1 MRERETKLLI
11 DPDVPFPPIEELLAE
26 FGEQATETVA
36 QTATYFDTADLRL
49 TREGVSL
56 RFRSDDGWTIKI
68 PKADAGDGLSRDEQ
82 AFGAEVGDPPAAAL
96 EAVLPW
102 ARSEPL
108 SDVAR
113 IETRRERTRIFAEDG
128 SIACEVDDDDVHG
141 FVNGELT
148 IHFREVE
155 VETPDD
161 GDRAVGKRVVKALRA
176 AGAGASPSVP
186 KIARVLG
193 DAAATPPDLPTPP
206 ELDKHSTVTDLVR
219 ASISTAAESL
229 IDHDALARAGE
240 DPEGVHRARV
250 ATRRLRSHLRTF
262 GPLVDEEW
270 SDRLRAE
277 LQWLGAELGHVR
289 DADVLL
295 GKIEIHAD
303 ALPTDLH
310 AASLAIT
317 DSLRTQRDRDR
328 ATLLAAMRSPRY
340 VSLLDDLI
348 DGALAP
354 QMRADRRDDLVVDSV
369 RRMTR
374 HPRKRLRTTV
384 KALPDAPSAD
394 DLHEVR
400 KRAKQT
406 RYAYEAIALVVGT
419 SARRTAARLTELQ
432 DLLGDHH
439 DATVAFDWL
448 RAAASDQSDPE
459 VAFVAGVIA
468 DRFVAEE
475 RRIGNRWRSAWH
487 RVRREM

>member
-11 DPDVPFPPIEELLAE
+11 DPAVPFPPIEELLAG
-26 FGEQATETVA
+26 FGERTTETVA

-49 TREGVSL
+49 TRSGVSV
-56 RFRSDDGWTIKI
+56 RFRSDDGWTAKT
-68 PKADAGDGLSRDEQ
+68 PEAGAGDGLTRNEH
-82 AFGAEVGDPPAAAL
+82 AFGVEVGNPPVAAL

-102 ARSEPL
+102 ARSESL

-128 SIACEVDDDDVHG
+128 SIACEVDDDDVRG

-155 VETPDD
+155 VEIPED
-161 GDRAVGKRVVKALRA
+161 GDRAVGRRVVKALRT
-176 AGAGASPSVP
+176 AGAGTSPSVP

-193 DAAATPPDLPTPP
+193 DAAATPPDLPPPP

-219 ASISTAAESL
+219 ASISTAAKSL
-229 IDHDALARAGE
+229 IDHDALVRAGE

-317 DSLRTQRDRDR
+317 DGLRAQRDRDR

-340 VSLLDDLI
+340 VKLLDDLI
-348 DGALAP
+348 DGARSP
-354 QMRADRRDDLVVDSV
+354 QMRADRRDDLVMHSV
-369 RRMTR
+369 QRLTR
-374 HPRKRLRTTV
+374 HPWKRLRATV
-384 KALPDAPSAD
+384 KALPRSPSAD
-394 DLHEVR
+394 QLHEVR
-400 KRAKQT
+400 KRAKRT
-406 RYAYEAIALVVGT
+406 RYAYEATATVVGK
-419 SARRTAARLTELQ
+419 SARRTARRLTELQ

-448 RAAASDQSDPE
+448 RVAARDQTDPE

-468 DRFVAEE
+468 DRFIVEE
-475 RRIGNRWRSAWH
+475 RRVGNRWRTAWH
-487 RVRREM
+487 RVKREM

>member
-11 DPDVPFPPIEELLAE
+11 DPDVPFPPLEELLAE
-26 FGEQATETVA
+26 FGERTTETVA
-36 QTATYFDTADLRL
+36 QTATYFDTPDQRL
-49 TREGVSL
+49 TRAGVSL
-56 RFRSDDGWTIKI
+56 RFRSDDGWTVKL
-68 PKADAGDGLSRDEQ
+68 PNADAGDGLSRDEQ
-82 AFGAEVGDPPAAAL
+82 AFGTEVGDPPAAAL

-102 ARSEPL
+102 ARSESL
-108 SDVAR
+108 SEVAR

-141 FVNGELT
+141 FVDGELT

-155 VETPDD
+155 VEIPEA
-161 GDRAVGKRVVKALRA
+161 GHRAVGKRVVKRLRQ
-176 AGAGASPSVP
+176 AGAGTSPSVP

-193 DAAATPPDLPTPP
+193 DPAATPPDLVAPP

-219 ASISTAAESL
+219 ASISTAAKSL
-229 IDHDALARAGE
+229 IDHDTLVRAGE
-240 DPEGVHRARV
+240 EPEGVHRARV
-250 ATRRLRSHLRTF
+250 ATRRLRSHLHTF
-262 GPLVDEEW
+262 RPLVDEEW

-295 GKIEIHAD
+295 GKITAHANELS
-303 ALPTDLH
+303 AGLQT
-310 AASLAIT
+310 ASRVIT
-317 DSLRTQRDRDR
+317 DGLRDQRDRDR
-328 ATLLAAMRSPRY
+328 ATLLTAMRSPRY
-340 VSLLDDLI
+340 ANLLDDLL
-348 DGALAP
+348 DGARQP

-374 HPRKRLRTTV
+374 HPRKRLQATV
-384 KALPDAPSAD
+384 KALPGAPSAD

-406 RYAYEAIALVVGT
+406 RYAYEAIALVVGK
-419 SARRTAARLTELQ
+419 SARRSAARLTELQ

-448 RAAASDQSDPE
+448 RAAASDQADPE

-468 DRFVAEE
+468 ERFVAEE
-475 RRIGNRWRSAWH
+475 HRVGNRWRTAWH
-487 RVRREM
+487 RVKREM